1 MSVEN
6 LIPLRSPPHSQV
18 SLIAFFS
25 VAIKFHTSKAVQRIH
40 INHASSGYN
49 RASGQWLMLSPP
61 PPAPTTP
68 FTPNAPELTV
78 APSILKAL
86 NAPSLPNAPT
96 AENVYGSQGEHLN
109 YGYEDSQYPQQ
120 QHY

>member
-6 LIPLRSPPHSQV
+6 LIPLRSPVGSLPTPLPSQFDCI
-18 SLIAFFS
+18 LF
-25 VAIKFHTSKAVQRIH
+25 KQRIH